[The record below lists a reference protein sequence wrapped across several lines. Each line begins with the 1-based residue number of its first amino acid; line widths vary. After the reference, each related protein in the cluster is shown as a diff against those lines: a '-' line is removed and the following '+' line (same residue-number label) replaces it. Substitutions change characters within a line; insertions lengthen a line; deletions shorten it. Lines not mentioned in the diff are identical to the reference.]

1 MNNTPDNNTNIPA
14 GSNKRSSPLL
24 KVLPIAVL
32 AAVLVYFA
40 AQVYNYFAD
49 PMTITL
55 VYKAQAEDV
64 ISMEG
69 WLVRTEEPLPGQAGT
84 VSRAVQEGQRVAAGE
99 TVATVYSDDSA
110 LQTVSRIETLEL
122 QLQQLQ
128 FALTSYLDPDAALK
142 LDTSITGDILT
153 LRQTLSAGDY
163 AAAESDLA
171 ALKAAVLKR
180 DHGSYTSQ
188 EDIQA
193 QIKSVESEIQQQK
206 AALSG
211 AKTVTAK
218 ASGTY
223 SAVCDGYESVLTEA
237 FLEDVTPSKLN
248 GVKAAAEQSNVGKLI
263 YGDTWYYAVVL
274 PAEQAAA
281 LEVLCTRRA
290 ARETL
295 QYLCGSW
302 SFLDFELAV
311 GPGVLCP
318 RADTEVVA
326 QAAAE
331 TLAGIE
337 SPRVL
342 DLCAGT
348 GCLGLGVKRLC
359 PAAVVTCVEKSPEAF
374 VYLEKNCRCALK
386 GQGGQTEDLLEPTAF
401 EQTDAPAFDW
411 GPALNPLRAK
421 AKPAYAVQPVEGDLF
436 TYWQGLPEGQ
446 LDLIVSNPPYLT
458 AEEMRHLQ
466 PEVAQEP
473 AMALE
478 AGEDGLVFYRALAE
492 HYQNALRPGGALV
505 LEIGWQQRQAV
516 AALLAANGWADIEC
530 RKDFGGNDRCM
541 IAHRPEK

>member
-1 MNNTPDNNTNIPA
+1 MNTTSDNNTNIPA
-14 GSNKRSSPLL
+14 GNNKRSSPLL

-55 VYKAQAEDV
+55 VYEAQAEDV

-69 WLVRTEEPLPGQAGT
+69 WLVRTEEPLPGQTGT

-188 EDIQA
+188 EEIQA
-193 QIKSVESEIQQQK
+193 QVKSVESEIQQQK

-281 LEVLCTRRA
+281 LKDMGRVDGRRTVRRRWCCPAHGIWHRPRCCVIRRRTRCCTPIRDCGYRPT
-290 ARETL
+290 R
-295 QYLCGSW
+295 CGSARTAPPACTVW
-302 SFLDFELAV
+302 TARTPPS
-311 GPGVLCP
+311 GRSSWYIRG
-318 RADTEVVA
+318 RAT
-326 QAAAE
+326 
-331 TLAGIE
+331 
-337 SPRVL
+337 R
-342 DLCAGT
+342 
-348 GCLGLGVKRLC
+348 
-359 PAAVVTCVEKSPEAF
+359 
-374 VYLEKNCRCALK
+374 
-386 GQGGQTEDLLEPTAF
+386 
-401 EQTDAPAFDW
+401 W
-411 GPALNPLRAK
+411 
-421 AKPAYAVQPVEGDLF
+421 
-436 TYWQGLPEGQ
+436 
-446 LDLIVSNPPYLT
+446 
-458 AEEMRHLQ
+458 
-466 PEVAQEP
+466 
-473 AMALE
+473 
-478 AGEDGLVFYRALAE
+478 
-492 HYQNALRPGGALV
+492 
-505 LEIGWQQRQAV
+505 
-516 AALLAANGWADIEC
+516 
-530 RKDFGGNDRCM
+530 
-541 IAHRPEK
+541 